1 MAKLA
6 VDQDRVSIRIAC
18 DAFQISEHCYRYQAK
33 LVDDNKAIAELL
45 IGLSAQEK
53 TWGFGLCFL
62 YLRNVLGKP
71 WNHKRV
77 YRIYRQLALQL
88 RIKPRLRI
96 VRDVPQPLAI
106 PEAINTVFS
115 MDFMHDQL
123 SDGRSF
129 RTFNVIDDCTREGLA
144 VEADISLPTA
154 RVTRIL
160 DQIFEWRG
168 TPQVLRCDNG
178 PEFISGAFKTWAKA
192 RGIRIDYTQP
202 GNPQQNAYIE
212 RFNRTVRYDVF
223 AQEQFDSIAQ
233 VQEAA
238 TDWLW
243 RYNHRRPN
251 MGNGGF
257 TPVQKREQV
266 ECQF

>member
-6 VDQDRVSIRIAC
+6 VDQDRASVRVAC
-18 DAFQISEHCYRYQAK
+18 RAFQISEHCYRYEAK
-33 LVDDNKAIAELL
+33 LVDENKVVAES
-45 IGLSAQEK
+45 LSDLVSQEK

-77 YRIYRQLALQL
+77 YRIYRELALQL
-88 RIKPRLRI
+88 RIKPRSRI
-96 VRDVPQPLAI
+96 ERQVPQKLAI
-106 PEAINTVFS
+106 PAAINTVFS
-115 MDFMHDQL
+115 VDFMHDQL

-144 VEADISLPTA
+144 LEADIALPTA
-154 RVTRIL
+154 RVTRVL
-160 DQIFEWRG
+160 DQVFEWRG
-168 TPQVLRCDNG
+168 VPQAIRCDNG
-178 PEFISGAFKTWAKA
+178 PEFISKGFKAWAHAK
-192 RGIRIDYTQP
+192 GIRIEYTQP

-212 RFNRTVRYDVF
+212 RFNRTVRYDLF
-223 AQEQFDSIAQ
+223 AQEQFASIEE

-238 TDWLW
+238 TQWLW

-251 MGNGGF
+251 MGNGGI
-257 TPVQKREQV
+257 TPAQKRAQV
-266 ECQF
+266 ECQC